1 MRDSDAD
8 IAINTLNKLITQELK
23 AARAGSCQGNRPLE
37 ECATTRSNAYAF
49 ARDKIKEALADAVEE
64 RDAGNP
70 FLPRR
75 DELVTQDMHTC
86 DLCGRWCSGPVYAC
100 ACATRTSPGWRP
112 KCAPTACG
120 GLDSGRSG
128 RCRSRRIGG
137 MSAGCRSIRLRGG
150 APMIYLIVD
159 GELVDILT
167 EMDEALA
174 KAKALAEHAGKVEI
188 ADLVTGR
195 RTIIKQARKGNRR

>member
-23 AARAGSCQGNRPLE
+23 AEVVKAIGPSRNARRPDP
-37 ECATTRSNAYAF
+37 TPMPSPGTRSKRRSLMPWRSGMRGILSCPGVTSWSRRTCTPAICA
-49 ARDKIKEALADAVEE
+49 
-64 RDAGNP
+64 AGGVRVP
-70 FLPRR
+70 C
-75 DELVTQDMHTC
+75 T
-86 DLCGRWCSGPVYAC
+86 AC

>member
-86 DLCGRWCSGPVYAC
+86 DLCGRWCSGPVYRVCLCYADQS
-100 ACATRTSPGWRP
+100 RWRP